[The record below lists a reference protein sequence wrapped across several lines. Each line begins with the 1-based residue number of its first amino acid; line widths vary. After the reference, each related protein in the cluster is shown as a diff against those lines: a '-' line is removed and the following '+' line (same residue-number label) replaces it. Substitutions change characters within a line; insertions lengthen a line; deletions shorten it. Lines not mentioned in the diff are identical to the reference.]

1 MVNFIT
7 WLQICLIDRR
17 IVAVKPM
24 LLLCVLDV
32 GFIMFWSIWSI
43 RRFRKRHIPR
53 PLTILYSG
61 EVPQVL
67 LEKLKH
73 YQYKF
78 KVKNCIDI
86 ACGYEEIIRKLDE
99 NAFDKIFYKNRVYD
113 YAMGYERFT
122 DTLCQSFPHE
132 KENLRQYT
140 ALLKEVGNLISVD
153 NLKKGIISTEGM
165 KFFNTSAAGMIDKI
179 TTNPDL
185 QSVLAGSALL
195 YGGLRE
201 HSNFYEHAM
210 INNSYIQGAYR
221 FIDGSMQVA
230 SEMINVIRTHGGT
243 VLNNS
248 EVTRIIV
255 ENNQVAGVEINHAE
269 RIESKYIISN
279 VHPKQTLT
287 LLDKTR
293 CIKNAYI
300 SRINSLENTYG
311 IFTLYLI
318 MKEKSYP
325 YLNQNLYLH
334 GDNDVW
340 YDKKVNMGYTTNCMI
355 STQASSRNSDCADV
369 ISILTPMY
377 IDELSAWQD
386 TLPEQRGEDYKA
398 FKIEKARQLLEF
410 IKSHGIDFTDHIET
424 MYTTTPLSYRDFTGT
439 CDGSAYG
446 IIKDYKCPQIG
457 FVSTRTKLGNLF
469 LTGQNL
475 NVHGALGVTLTSII
489 TCGELLGHE
498 YLAKRI
504 GHA

>member
-1 MVNFIT
+1 MSKYDIIIIGSGLGGLECGAILSKEGYNV
-7 WLQICLIDRR
+7 
-17 IVAVKPM
+17 
-24 LLLCVLDV
+24 CVLEKNELFGGCFQTYHRKGHLLDTGIHYIGSLDEGQVMNQFFRYV
-32 GFIMFWSIWSI
+32 GIMD
-43 RRFRKRHIPR
+43 H
-53 PLTILYSG
+53 
-61 EVPQVL
+61 
-67 LEKLKH
+67 LK
-73 YQYKF
+73 
-78 KVKNCIDI
+78 V
-86 ACGYEEIIRKLDE
+86 RKLDE

-140 ALLKEVGNLISVD
+140 TLLKEVGNLISVD

-255 ENNQVAGVEINHAE
+255 EN
-269 RIESKYIISN
+269 

-355 STQASSRNSDCADV
+355 STQASSRNSDYADV

-398 FKIEKARQLLEF
+398 FKMEKARQLLEF

>member
-1 MVNFIT
+1 MSKYDIIIIGSGLGGLECGAILSKEGYNV
-7 WLQICLIDRR
+7 
-17 IVAVKPM
+17 
-24 LLLCVLDV
+24 CVLEKNELFGGCFQTYRRKGHLLDTGIHYIGSLDEGQVMNQFFRYV
-32 GFIMFWSIWSI
+32 GIMD
-43 RRFRKRHIPR
+43 H
-53 PLTILYSG
+53 
-61 EVPQVL
+61 
-67 LEKLKH
+67 LK
-73 YQYKF
+73 
-78 KVKNCIDI
+78 V
-86 ACGYEEIIRKLDE
+86 RKLDE

-113 YAMGYERFT
+113 YAMGYERFI

-140 ALLKEVGNLISVD
+140 TLLKEVGNLISVD

-179 TTNPDL
+179 TTNSDL

-221 FIDGSMQVA
+221 FIDGSMQVP

-287 LLDKTR
+287 LLDKNR

-355 STQASSRNSDCADV
+355 STQASSRNSDYADV

>member
-1 MVNFIT
+1 MSKYDIIIIGSGLGGLECGAILSKEGYNV
-7 WLQICLIDRR
+7 
-17 IVAVKPM
+17 
-24 LLLCVLDV
+24 CVLEKNELFGGCFQTYRRKGHLLDTGIHYIGSLDEGQVMNQFFRYV
-32 GFIMFWSIWSI
+32 GIMD
-43 RRFRKRHIPR
+43 H
-53 PLTILYSG
+53 
-61 EVPQVL
+61 
-67 LEKLKH
+67 LK
-73 YQYKF
+73 
-78 KVKNCIDI
+78 V
-86 ACGYEEIIRKLDE
+86 RKLDE

-113 YAMGYERFT
+113 YAMGYKRFI

-140 ALLKEVGNLISVD
+140 TLLKEVGNLISVD

-255 ENNQVAGVEINHAE
+255 ENNQAAGVEINRAE

-318 MKEKSYP
+318 MKEKSHP

-355 STQASSRNSDCADV
+355 STQASSRNSDYADV

-377 IDELSAWQD
+377 IDELSAWKD
-386 TLPEQRGEDYKA
+386 TTPEHRGEDYQS
-398 FKIEKARQLLEF
+398 FKKEKAKQILRF
-410 IKSHGIDFTDHIET
+410 IRGHGIDLSENIEE
-424 MYTTTPLSYRDFTGT
+424 MYATTPLSYRDYTGT
-439 CDGSAYG
+439 VDGSAYG

-457 FVSTRTKLGNLF
+457 FVSTRSRLGNLF

-475 NVHGALGVTLTSII
+475 NVHGALGVTLTAML
-489 TCGELLGHE
+489 TCAEFVGQE
-498 YLAKRI
+498 YLAKKV
-504 GHA
+504 GNA

>member
-1 MVNFIT
+1 
-7 WLQICLIDRR
+7 
-17 IVAVKPM
+17 
-24 LLLCVLDV
+24 
-32 GFIMFWSIWSI
+32 
-43 RRFRKRHIPR
+43 
-53 PLTILYSG
+53 
-61 EVPQVL
+61 
-67 LEKLKH
+67 
-73 YQYKF
+73 
-78 KVKNCIDI
+78 
-86 ACGYEEIIRKLDE
+86 
-99 NAFDKIFYKNRVYD
+99 
-113 YAMGYERFT
+113 
-122 DTLCQSFPHE
+122 
-132 KENLRQYT
+132 
-140 ALLKEVGNLISVD
+140 
-153 NLKKGIISTEGM
+153 
-165 KFFNTSAAGMIDKI
+165 MIDKI

-340 YDKKVNMGYTTNCMI
+340 YDKK
-355 STQASSRNSDCADV
+355 
-369 ISILTPMY
+369 SIWDIPP
-377 IDELSAWQD
+377 IA
-386 TLPEQRGEDYKA
+386 
-398 FKIEKARQLLEF
+398 
-410 IKSHGIDFTDHIET
+410 
-424 MYTTTPLSYRDFTGT
+424 
-439 CDGSAYG
+439 
-446 IIKDYKCPQIG
+446 
-457 FVSTRTKLGNLF
+457 
-469 LTGQNL
+469 
-475 NVHGALGVTLTSII
+475 
-489 TCGELLGHE
+489 
-498 YLAKRI
+498 
-504 GHA
+504 

>member
-1 MVNFIT
+1 MSKYDIIIIGSGLGGLECGAILSKEGYNVCVFEKNELFGGCFQT
-7 WLQICLIDRR
+7 YRR
-17 IVAVKPM
+17 KGH
-24 LLLCVLDV
+24 LLDTGIHYIGSLDEGQVMNQFFRYV
-32 GFIMFWSIWSI
+32 GIMD
-43 RRFRKRHIPR
+43 H
-53 PLTILYSG
+53 
-61 EVPQVL
+61 
-67 LEKLKH
+67 LK
-73 YQYKF
+73 
-78 KVKNCIDI
+78 V
-86 ACGYEEIIRKLDE
+86 RKLDE

-113 YAMGYERFT
+113 YAMGYERFI

-140 ALLKEVGNLISVD
+140 TLLKEVGNLISVD

-221 FIDGSMQVA
+221 FIDG
-230 SEMINVIRTHGGT
+230 R
-243 VLNNS
+243 
-248 EVTRIIV
+248 
-255 ENNQVAGVEINHAE
+255 
-269 RIESKYIISN
+269 
-279 VHPKQTLT
+279 
-287 LLDKTR
+287 
-293 CIKNAYI
+293 
-300 SRINSLENTYG
+300 
-311 IFTLYLI
+311 
-318 MKEKSYP
+318 
-325 YLNQNLYLH
+325 
-334 GDNDVW
+334 
-340 YDKKVNMGYTTNCMI
+340 
-355 STQASSRNSDCADV
+355 
-369 ISILTPMY
+369 
-377 IDELSAWQD
+377 
-386 TLPEQRGEDYKA
+386 
-398 FKIEKARQLLEF
+398 EKAKQLLEF

>member
-1 MVNFIT
+1 MSKYDIIIIGSGLGGLECGAILSKEGYNV
-7 WLQICLIDRR
+7 
-17 IVAVKPM
+17 
-24 LLLCVLDV
+24 CVLEKNELFGGCFQTYRRKGHLLDTGIHYIGSLDEGQVMNQFFRYV
-32 GFIMFWSIWSI
+32 GIMD
-43 RRFRKRHIPR
+43 H
-53 PLTILYSG
+53 
-61 EVPQVL
+61 
-67 LEKLKH
+67 LK
-73 YQYKF
+73 
-78 KVKNCIDI
+78 V
-86 ACGYEEIIRKLDE
+86 RKLDE

-113 YAMGYERFT
+113 YAMGYERFI

-140 ALLKEVGNLISVD
+140 TLLKEVGNLISVD

-230 SEMINVIRTHGGT
+230 SEIINVIRTHGGT

-325 YLNQNLYLH
+325 YQNQNLYLH

-355 STQASSRNSDCADV
+355 STQASSRNSDYADV

-457 FVSTRTKLGNLF
+457 FVSTRSRLGNLF

-475 NVHGALGVTLTSII
+475 NVHGALGVTLTAML
-489 TCGELLGHE
+489 TCAEFVGQE
-498 YLAKRI
+498 YLAKKI
-504 GHA
+504 GNA

>member
-1 MVNFIT
+1 MSKYDIIIIGSGLGGLECGAILSKEGYNV
-7 WLQICLIDRR
+7 
-17 IVAVKPM
+17 
-24 LLLCVLDV
+24 CVLEKNELFGGCFQTYRRKGHLLDTGIHYIGSLDEGQVMNQFFRYV
-32 GFIMFWSIWSI
+32 GIMD
-43 RRFRKRHIPR
+43 H
-53 PLTILYSG
+53 
-61 EVPQVL
+61 
-67 LEKLKH
+67 LK
-73 YQYKF
+73 
-78 KVKNCIDI
+78 V
-86 ACGYEEIIRKLDE
+86 RKLDE
-99 NAFDKIFYKNRVYD
+99 NAFDKIFYKNRIYD

-122 DTLCQSFPHE
+122 DTLCRSFPHE
-132 KENLRQYT
+132 KENLWQYT
-140 ALLKEVGNLISVD
+140 TLLKEVGNLISVD

-243 VLNNS
+243 VLNNC

-255 ENNQVAGVEINHAE
+255 ENNQVAGVEINHVE

-300 SRINSLENTYG
+300 SRISSLENTYG

-318 MKEKSYP
+318 MREKSYP
-325 YLNQNLYLH
+325 YQNQNLYLH
-334 GDNDVW
+334 GNNDVW

-355 STQASSRNSDCADV
+355 STQASSRNSDYADV

-398 FKIEKARQLLEF
+398 FKMGKARQLLEF
-410 IKSHGIDFTDHIET
+410 IKNHGIDFTDHIET

-457 FVSTRTKLGNLF
+457 FVSTRTKLGNLL

>member
-1 MVNFIT
+1 M
-7 WLQICLIDRR
+7 D
-17 IVAVKPM
+17 
-24 LLLCVLDV
+24 
-32 GFIMFWSIWSI
+32 
-43 RRFRKRHIPR
+43 H
-53 PLTILYSG
+53 
-61 EVPQVL
+61 
-67 LEKLKH
+67 LK
-73 YQYKF
+73 
-78 KVKNCIDI
+78 V
-86 ACGYEEIIRKLDE
+86 RKLDE

-140 ALLKEVGNLISVD
+140 TLLKEVGNLISVD

-355 STQASSRNSDCADV
+355 STQASSRNSDYADV

-398 FKIEKARQLLEF
+398 FKMEKARQLLEF

-424 MYTTTPLSYRDFTGT
+424 MYTTSYRDFTGT